1 MVIYLYQKQGKQH
14 TKGETKMKKTYTRT
28 LTIENLEDVKVRLYI
43 YDGCKYTAKSVEDLG
58 EETAVIYNGIKAWD
72 IIEGGNEAE
81 EIEADADMVDEFHEY
96 LVLHLLDGNTAT
108 FRNSHVDMF
117 LR

>member
-1 MVIYLYQKQGKQH
+1 MVLYSYQKQGRRN
-14 TKGETKMKKTYTRT
+14 TKGEIKMKKTYTRT
-28 LTIENLEDVKVRLYI
+28 LFIENLEDVKVRLFI

-58 EETAVIYNGIKAWD
+58 EETEVIYNGIKAWD
-72 IIEGGNEAE
+72 VIEGGEEAE
-81 EIEADADMVDEFHEY
+81 EIESDADIVDEFHEY